1 MSPDDPD
8 VRGGPEGARDPATG
22 RIRKGHTLPGGGR
35 PRKSHAPGAG
45 PITRALDEKVT
56 VTENNRRRRL
66 AKRELNAKQ
75 VVNRGS
81 SGDLRAAKLAFDLEA
96 RERAAAA
103 GEQAAAPEEL
113 TETDQQILERVYARM
128 RLVFLEEYDGPD

>member
-1 MSPDDPD
+1 MIPTFVAALKGLAIRPPAASVRVIPSP
-8 VRGGPEGARDPATG
+8 A
-22 RIRKGHTLPGGGR
+22 
-35 PRKSHAPGAG
+35 AG
-45 PITRALDEKVT
+45 PSQVSRTR
-56 VTENNRRRRL
+56 RGPYYSRPG
-66 AKRELNAKQ
+66 REGHGHRKQ
-75 VVNRGS
+75 SPPAARQTRTQRQAGRQRGS